1 MQELGARR
9 RSSEIVLV
17 LVVDRESV
25 SCRRMVFRRFA
36 IQQLID
42 QHPACNNF
50 EDEDD
55 DEYEYEDEDA
65 LARLLAPRS

>member
-1 MQELGARR
+1 
-9 RSSEIVLV
+9 
-17 LVVDRESV
+17 
-25 SCRRMVFRRFA
+25 MVFRRFA
-36 IQQLID
+36 VQQLID

-65 LARLLAPRS
+65 GAGTPPSS